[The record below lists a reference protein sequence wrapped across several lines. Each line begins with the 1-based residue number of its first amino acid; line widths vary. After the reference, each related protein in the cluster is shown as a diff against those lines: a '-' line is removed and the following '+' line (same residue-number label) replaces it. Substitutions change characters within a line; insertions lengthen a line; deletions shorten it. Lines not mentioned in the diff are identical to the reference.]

1 MHAIAARRFQVI
13 NLRTNAIVGCVD
25 LADSGPARRR
35 GLLGRKG
42 LDEGEG
48 LWIKPC
54 EAVHTFGMKFDID
67 LIFLNRRRIVTKVR
81 ANLRPWRVSG
91 SIRAGSVLEMSTGTI
106 ARSSTVP
113 GDELSLQPLEAPA

>member
-1 MHAIAARRFQVI
+1 MRAIPARRFQVI

-54 EAVHTFGMKFDID
+54 EAVHTFGMRFDID
-67 LIFLNRRRIVTKVR
+67 LIFLNRRQIVTKLR
-81 ANLRPWRVSG
+81 ANLRPWRIAG
-91 SIRAGSVLEMSTGTI
+91 SIRAGSVLEMSPGTI
-106 ARSSTVP
+106 ASTSTRS
-113 GDELSLQPLEAPA
+113 GDQLSLQPLNSA